1 MTDLPDST
9 RWQLWIVAFGFF
21 MQSLD
26 TTIVN
31 TALPSMA
38 QSLGESPLHM
48 HMVIVSYVLTVAVM
62 LPASGW
68 LADKVGV
75 RNIFFTAIVLFT
87 RFTVLRAFRHAKRTV
102 AGTRVTGRWR
112 RDDGAGRQVDGD
124 ENCTARAIYGGDDLC
139 YAARASRSAAWSG
152 ARRPAGGIR
161 LPGTGSFDQHSGG
174 DYRCDRHADVNAE
187 LHHADA
193 AL

>member
-1 MTDLPDST
+1 
-9 RWQLWIVAFGFF
+9 
-21 MQSLD
+21 
-26 TTIVN
+26 
-31 TALPSMA
+31 MA

-87 RFTVLRAFRHAKRTV
+87 RFTVLRAFRHAERTV

-112 RDDGAGRQVDGD
+112 RDDGAGRQIDGD
-124 ENCTARAIYGGDDLC
+124 ENRTARAIYGGDDLC
-139 YAARASRSAAWSG
+139 HVTRSGRSAARSG
-152 ARRPAGGIR
+152 ARRSAGGVRI
-161 LPGTGSFDQHSGG
+161 
-174 DYRCDRHADVNAE
+174 V
-187 LHHADA
+187 
-193 AL
+193 ALDLF

>member
-38 QSLGESPLHM
+38 QSLGESPLNM

-75 RNIFFTAIVLFT
+75 RNIFFT
-87 RFTVLRAFRHAKRTV
+87 
-102 AGTRVTGRWR
+102 
-112 RDDGAGRQVDGD
+112 
-124 ENCTARAIYGGDDLC
+124 
-139 YAARASRSAAWSG
+139 
-152 ARRPAGGIR
+152 
-161 LPGTGSFDQHSGG
+161 
-174 DYRCDRHADVNAE
+174 
-187 LHHADA
+187 
-193 AL
+193 